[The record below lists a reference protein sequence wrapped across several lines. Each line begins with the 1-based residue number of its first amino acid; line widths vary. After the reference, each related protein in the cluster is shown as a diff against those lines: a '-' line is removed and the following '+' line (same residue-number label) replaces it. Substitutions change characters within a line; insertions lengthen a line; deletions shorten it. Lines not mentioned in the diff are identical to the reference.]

1 MRSASTFML
10 GVIVGVAGTLAF
22 QRLHQLRCN
31 GDPEAL
37 ADRMTQH
44 IEELEAR
51 LDESQAEATV

>member
-1 MRSASTFML
+1 ML

-31 GDPEAL
+31 GGPEAL

-51 LDESQAEATV
+51 LDESQAETTGQ